1 MSAAAINTS
10 ASVGTAVVEVSAVA
24 VDVSASIAN
33 MSAAVANVSAA
44 VADVSAAILD
54 VSAYFVDMSAV
65 SINVSADGNVANANI
80 VPVALNHATLSYNNI
95 ITTSW
100 HESIGQSVEPSN
112 VTGNNNQ
119 HKMWIRQVMMDDW
132 GVQYPHEFQL
142 RAIHHVAFHHDQI
155 VYIIAMT
162 GSGKL
167 AIPLPIRSLQTGVT
181 CLMVPLVGLG
191 SDQVNNSKNSKILIE
206 AYHLD
211 KNRGCDGYALRSWL
225 C

>member
-1 MSAAAINTS
+1 
-10 ASVGTAVVEVSAVA
+10 
-24 VDVSASIAN
+24 
-33 MSAAVANVSAA
+33 
-44 VADVSAAILD
+44 
-54 VSAYFVDMSAV
+54 
-65 SINVSADGNVANANI
+65 
-80 VPVALNHATLSYNNI
+80 
-95 ITTSW
+95 
-100 HESIGQSVEPSN
+100 
-112 VTGNNNQ
+112 
-119 HKMWIRQVMMDDW
+119 MMDDW

-155 VYIIAMT
+155 VYIIATT